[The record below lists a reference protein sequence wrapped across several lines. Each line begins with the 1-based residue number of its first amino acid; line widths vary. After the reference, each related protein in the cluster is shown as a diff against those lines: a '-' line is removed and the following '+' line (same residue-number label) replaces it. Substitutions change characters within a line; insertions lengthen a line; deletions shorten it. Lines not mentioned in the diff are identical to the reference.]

1 MFARL
6 GRVLGFVLY
15 LIGWGLAV
23 LVIAQAIILSIATGN
38 LLLPVLLG
46 FIGVVIWVIGIAFR
60 RMLAE
65 RN

>member
-6 GRVLGFVLY
+6 GRFLGFVFY

-46 FIGVVIWVIGIAFR
+46 FIGVAIWVIGITFR

>member
-6 GRVLGFVLY
+6 GRFLGFVFY

-46 FIGVVIWVIGIAFR
+46 FIGVAIWVIGIAFR

>member
-1 MFARL
+1 MLARL
-6 GRVLGFVLY
+6 GRFLGFVLY

-46 FIGVVIWVIGIAFR
+46 FIGVAIWVIGIAFR